1 MRFRILFGAAALLTS
16 LGAAAAAGLVGTAT
30 AATGTA
36 YVCRGGNFA
45 TGQFTHIRS
54 GNYSSITVKGVCN
67 IQPWAV
73 INVSGSIHVAAGAVL
88 DAQSAPSTIT
98 VAGNVT
104 AGSGSLLGMGCQPA
118 TTIGTQAGVP
128 CAVHPKAHTTITVGG
143 SITAWDANTILLRK
157 LTIGGNV
164 ALTGGGGNIPWS
176 IKGNSVGG
184 NVTIRRITAD
194 WLGLQ
199 FNTISGTATLA
210 HITVTDPGDPGRTV
224 AVVENTVGQNLNC
237 WALRPGVSP
246 GFIPGEVN
254 HVGGEATGQC
264 AAISE

>member
-1 MRFRILFGAAALLTS
+1 MKFRILFGAAALLTS
-16 LGAAAAAGLVGTAT
+16 LGAAAAAGVVGTAS
-30 AATGTA
+30 ANQGTA

-73 INVSGSIHVAAGAVL
+73 INVSGSIRVAAGGVL

-98 VAGNVT
+98 VAHNVT

-128 CAVHPKAHTTITVGG
+128 CAVHPKAHTRITVGG
-143 SITAWDANTILLRK
+143 SITALDANTVLLRK
-157 LTIGGNV
+157 LTVGGNIT
-164 ALTGGGGNIPWS
+164 LRGGGGDIPWS
-176 IKGNSVGG
+176 IKGNSVGQ
-184 NVTIRRITAD
+184 NVTIRRVTAD

-224 AVVENTVGQNLNC
+224 AVVENTVGQDLNC
-237 WALRPGVSP
+237 RALRPGVSP
-246 GFIPGEVN
+246 VSSP
-254 HVGGEATGQC
+254 AK
-264 AAISE
+264 